1 MSFKNDY
8 LFVPK
13 RPEYKSSGEQILLDF
28 DKYHLSIVNDGYG
41 AERGLYEIGV
51 FTSEGN
57 LCELPGIT
65 APDDTV
71 AGFLTESAVDG
82 IIRKMQFLT
91 GVENPKQINGFG

>member
-13 RPEYKSSGEQILLDF
+13 LTSYATNGGQILLDF

-51 FTSEGN
+51 FTADGEM
-57 LCELPGIT
+57 CELPGVT
-65 APDDTV
+65 REDDTV